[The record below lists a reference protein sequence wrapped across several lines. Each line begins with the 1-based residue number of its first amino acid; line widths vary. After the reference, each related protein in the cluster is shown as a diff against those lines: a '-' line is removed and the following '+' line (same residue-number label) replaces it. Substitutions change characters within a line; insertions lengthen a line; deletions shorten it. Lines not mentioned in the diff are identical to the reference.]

1 MSWGVIDS
9 PFLITPVAETGAF
22 YLSMSKTK
30 INKKDDRYFRIS
42 SFYVAAFLFAKGLEL
57 VNVDKI
63 TDPKRAQFVFKDS
76 PEREILVKSYNFTKE
91 DSPEAMIDARKFVM
105 AIKMLKDKLYQDKF

>member
-1 MSWGVIDS
+1 MGVVDS
-9 PFLITPVAETGAF
+9 PFLITPVAETGDF

-30 INKKDDRYFRIS
+30 TSKKDDRYFRIS
-42 SFYVAAFLFAKGLEL
+42 SFYVASFLFAKGLEL

-63 TDPKRAQFVFKDS
+63 TNPKRAQFVFRDS
-76 PEREILVKSYNFTKE
+76 PERETLVKSYNFAKE